1 MRHSRPPDNSYF
13 HGANIDTQRDV
24 SRETPRHAMRGW
36 LSPPCYQDDRPPP
49 VTVDEPCARTPLFLA
64 LSPSTNKSALLAYS
78 RCSHRLARPVPSG
91 SPYDPKSL
99 ITEPAPISALLAR

>member
-1 MRHSRPPDNSYF
+1 MRRSRPPDNSYF

-24 SRETPRHAMRGW
+24 SRETPRHACGVGYPLLATRTIV
-36 LSPPCYQDDRPPP
+36 PP
-49 VTVDEPCARTPLFLA
+49 VAVDEPCARTPLFLA

>member
-49 VTVDEPCARTPLFLA
+49 GHRRWA
-64 LSPSTNKSALLAYS
+64 L
-78 RCSHRLARPVPSG
+78 CSHTAVLSTVA
-91 SPYDPKSL
+91 
-99 ITEPAPISALLAR
+99 